1 MSSRNRYVGPILL
14 TSAIAGT
21 LAMGFGGTA
30 WAEELG
36 TNKAAAAV
44 SAGLSTPAMAV
55 PVGSVPSPAEL
66 IDASVPEV
74 PSSTEPDCLNPSEEK
89 GEPSLEGEAVE
100 GEASGKQEAE
110 GDSALPETEGQTSTE
125 GEDGPNGDAASQE
138 DSAGV
143 ESAGVESGGSSEIE
157 APAPGEAP
165 AVEGAD
171 LSQADEAA
179 NSLAASVEGSQAADS
194 ADDVVLSGW
203 QQEGENYVYYGADG
217 TKSSGWLVTDEAI
230 NGTSSG
236 LQRYWLGDKGEG
248 VSLRADCFEA
258 VINGV
263 KSWFFRT
270 DKGYVA
276 RGKYEYVNPED
287 GKTYFY
293 LADNEG
299 RLEGPGWVVTNEY
312 EADGSLQRYWVDA
325 DAHAAVEGYSEDGWA
340 HYTTEE
346 GYVLRGGRDFE
357 DGRYWADNDGRVARN
372 GWVVTGDFTGGA
384 LERYWA
390 GSKGA
395 FRADGLFDTGL
406 GYWSYAKGDTTILR
420 GRLPFVGEDGKTYV
434 YLADNDGRLAGPG
447 WVVSDAYGQGLQRY
461 WVDADAH
468 AAVEGYSEDGWAH
481 YTTEEGYVLRGGR
494 DFEDGRYWADNDGR
508 VARNGWV
515 VTGDFTGGALERYW
529 AGSKGAFRADGLF
542 DTGLGYWSYAKG
554 DTTILRGRLP
564 FVGEDGKTYVYLA
577 DNDGRLAG
585 PGWVVSDAYGQGLQ
599 RYWVDATTHG
609 AKTGYFVAEG
619 SAYFGT
625 EAGYV
630 LRGTKRFELSSS
642 GKFVQVANNDG
653 KLIENF
659 VSGAGWQV
667 TGAMTEGALQ
677 RYYLTSFDGHLY
689 AEVDLFEADLAGKK
703 SLFYG
708 DEATGYVARNE
719 RVSVNGKTYT
729 SDNDGRLIVA
739 TVRVYLDSGHG
750 ASGGAGFDPGASGSG
765 YQEYKLTEEL
775 VKMVADIV
783 RSKYG
788 LDVVTHGDTNYS
800 DRQDEAEA
808 NECDFLVSIH
818 FNSFNGSA
826 TGSESYIHSAHAAPG
841 SAELQDIMHEHLV
854 EGTGLYDRGQK
865 QEQFA
870 VVGGDIPAVLLEI
883 CFIDNSSDMA
893 QYQARKQQIAE
904 QLAAGIWEYAQRIS

>member
-1 MSSRNRYVGPILL
+1 MSSKKRYVGPVLL

-30 WAEELG
+30 WAEDLG
-36 TNKAAAAV
+36 VNKAAGAV
-44 SAGLSTPAMAV
+44 SAGLSTPAMAA
-55 PVGSVPSPAEL
+55 PIGSVPSSAEL

-74 PSSTEPDCLNPSEEK
+74 PSLAEPSVSNPSDEVGGALAGGTDVEEGAFGQQEADGDQTSSEADGQISTE
-89 GEPSLEGEAVE
+89 EGE
-100 GEASGKQEAE
+100 GSDEAIVSEDDSSDAGSELTDAE
-110 GDSALPETEGQTSTE
+110 GPALG
-125 GEDGPNGDAASQE
+125 GAS
-138 DSAGV
+138 DD
-143 ESAGVESGGSSEIE
+143 E
-157 APAPGEAP
+157 APISAEQNNGGPSDAPDD
-165 AVEGAD
+165 V
-171 LSQADEAA
+171 SQ
-179 NSLAASVEGSQAADS
+179 VIVQG
-194 ADDVVLSGW
+194 DDVVLSGW
-203 QQEGENYVYYGADG
+203 QLENGSYVHYGVDG
-217 TKSSGWLVTDEAI
+217 TKSTGWLVTDESI
-230 NGTSSG
+230 DGTSSG
-236 LQRYWLGDKGEG
+236 LQRYWLGEKGEG
-248 VSLRADCFEA
+248 VKLSTDLFEA
-258 VINGV
+258 VLGGT

-276 RGKYEYVNPED
+276 RHKYVDE
-287 GKTYFY
+287 KTGNVY

-312 EADGSLQRYWVDA
+312 EADGSLQRYWIDA
-325 DAHAAVEGYSEDGWA
+325 NKHAAVVGYSEDGWA
-340 HYTTEE
+340 HYTTED
-346 GYVLRGGRDFE
+346 GYVLRGGRDFD
-357 DGRYWADNDGRVARN
+357 DGRYWADNDGRLARN

-395 FRADGLFDTGL
+395 FRFDGLFDTGL
-406 GYWSYAKGDTTILR
+406 GYWAYAKDDTTILR
-420 GRLPFVGEDGKTYV
+420 TTLPFVGEDGRTYV

-447 WVVSDAYGQGLQRY
+447 WVISDAYGQGLQRY

-468 AAVEGYSEDGWAH
+468 AAVVGYSEDGWAH
-481 YTTEEGYVLRGGR
+481 YTTEDGYVLRGGR
-494 DFEDGRYWADNDGR
+494 DFDDGRYWADNDGR
-508 VARNGWV
+508 LARNGWV

-529 AGSKGAFRADGLF
+529 AGSKGAFRFDGLF
-542 DTGLGYWSYAKG
+542 DTGLGYWAYAKD
-554 DTTILRGRLP
+554 DTTILRTTLP
-564 FVGEDGKTYVYLA
+564 FVGEDGRTYVYLA

-585 PGWVVSDAYGQGLQ
+585 PGWVISDAYGQGLQ
-599 RYWVDATTHG
+599 RYWVDADAHA
-609 AKTGYFVAEG
+609 AKTGYFEAEG
-619 SAYFGT
+619 SSYFGT
-625 EAGYV
+625 DAGYV

-642 GKFVQVANNDG
+642 GKFVQVADNDG

-659 VSGAGWQV
+659 VSGAGWHV
-667 TGAMTEGALQ
+667 TGGMTDGALQ
-677 RYYLTSFDGHLY
+677 RYYLVASGGHLY
-689 AEVDLFEADLAGKK
+689 AEVDLFEVDQDGKT

-708 DEATGYVARNE
+708 HESTGYVSRNE
-719 RVSVNGKTYT
+719 RISVNGKTYV

-765 YQEYKLTEEL
+765 YQEYRLTEEL
-775 VKMVADIV
+775 VSMVADIV

-788 LDVVTHGDTNYS
+788 IDVVTHGNTNYS

-841 SAELQDIMHEHLV
+841 SAELQDIMHKHLV
-854 EGTGLYDRGQK
+854 DGLGIYDRGQK

-870 VVGGDIPAVLLEI
+870 VVGGDVPAVLLEI

-893 QYQARKQQIAE
+893 KYQARKQQLAE
-904 QLAAGIWEYAQRIS
+904 SLAAGIWEYAQRIS

>member
-1 MSSRNRYVGPILL
+1 MSSKKRYVGPVLL

-36 TNKAAAAV
+36 VNKAAGAV
-44 SAGLSTPAMAV
+44 SAGLSTPAMTA
-55 PVGSVPSPAEL
+55 PIGSVPSSAEL

-74 PSSTEPDCLNPSEEK
+74 PSLAEPSVSNPGDEVGGALAGGNNVEEGTFGQKETDGDQMSSEADGQISTEQGEGSDETIVSEDDSSNA
-89 GEPSLEGEAVE
+89 GSEPTD
-100 GEASGKQEAE
+100 AE
-110 GDSALPETEGQTSTE
+110 GPALG
-125 GEDGPNGDAASQE
+125 GAS
-138 DSAGV
+138 
-143 ESAGVESGGSSEIE
+143 
-157 APAPGEAP
+157 
-165 AVEGAD
+165 
-171 LSQADEAA
+171 ADEAPISA
-179 NSLAASVEGSQAADS
+179 EQNNGGPSDAPDDVSQVIVQG
-194 ADDVVLSGW
+194 DDVVLSGW
-203 QQEGENYVYYGADG
+203 QLENGSYVHYGVDG
-217 TKSSGWLVTDEAI
+217 TKSTGWLVTDESI
-230 NGTSSG
+230 DGTSSG
-236 LQRYWLGDKGEG
+236 LQRYWLGEKGEG
-248 VSLRADCFEA
+248 VKLSTDLFEA
-258 VINGV
+258 VLGGT

-276 RGKYEYVNPED
+276 RHKYVDEATGNV
-287 GKTYFY
+287 Y

-325 DAHAAVEGYSEDGWA
+325 DAHAAVVGYSEDGWA
-340 HYTTEE
+340 HYTTED

-357 DGRYWADNDGRVARN
+357 DGRYWADNDGRLARN

-395 FRADGLFDTGL
+395 FRSDGLFDTGL
-406 GYWSYAKGDTTILR
+406 GYWAYAKSDTKILR
-420 GRLPFVGEDGKTYV
+420 GTLPFVGEDGRTYV

-447 WVVSDAYGQGLQRY
+447 WVISDAYGQGLQRY

-468 AAVEGYSEDGWAH
+468 AA
-481 YTTEEGYVLRGGR
+481 
-494 DFEDGRYWADNDGR
+494 
-508 VARNGWV
+508 
-515 VTGDFTGGALERYW
+515 
-529 AGSKGAFRADGLF
+529 
-542 DTGLGYWSYAKG
+542 
-554 DTTILRGRLP
+554 
-564 FVGEDGKTYVYLA
+564 
-577 DNDGRLAG
+577 
-585 PGWVVSDAYGQGLQ
+585 
-599 RYWVDATTHG
+599 
-609 AKTGYFVAEG
+609 KTGYFEAEG
-619 SAYFGT
+619 SSYFGT
-625 EAGYV
+625 DAGYV

-642 GKFVQVANNDG
+642 GKFIQVADNDG

-659 VSGAGWQV
+659 ASGSGWLV
-667 TGAMTEGALQ
+667 TGSMTNGDLQ
-677 RYYLTSFDGHLY
+677 RYYLVSFDKHLY
-689 AEVDLFEADLAGKK
+689 AEVDFFEADLAGKT

-708 DEATGYVARNE
+708 HELTGYVSRNE
-719 RVSVNGKTYT
+719 RISVNGKTYT
-729 SDNDGRLIVA
+729 SNNDGRLIVA

-765 YQEYKLTEEL
+765 YQEYRLTEEL
-775 VKMVADIV
+775 VSMVADIV

-788 LDVVTHGDTNYS
+788 IDVVTHGNTNYS

-841 SAELQDIMHEHLV
+841 SAELQDIMHKHLV
-854 EGTGLYDRGQK
+854 DGLGIYDRGQK

-870 VVGGDIPAVLLEI
+870 VVGGDVPAVLLEI

-893 QYQARKQQIAE
+893 KYQARKQQLAE
-904 QLAAGIWEYAQRIS
+904 SLAAGIWEYAQRIS

>member
-1 MSSRNRYVGPILL
+1 MDNSFEKGSSVSSRKRYVGPILL

-55 PVGSVPSPAEL
+55 PAGSVPSPAEL

-203 QQEGENYVYYGADG
+203 QQEGENYVYYGVDG

-461 WVDADAH
+461 WVDA
-468 AAVEGYSEDGWAH
+468 
-481 YTTEEGYVLRGGR
+481 
-494 DFEDGRYWADNDGR
+494 
-508 VARNGWV
+508 
-515 VTGDFTGGALERYW
+515 
-529 AGSKGAFRADGLF
+529 
-542 DTGLGYWSYAKG
+542 
-554 DTTILRGRLP
+554 
-564 FVGEDGKTYVYLA
+564 
-577 DNDGRLAG
+577 
-585 PGWVVSDAYGQGLQ
+585 
-599 RYWVDATTHG
+599 TTHG

-642 GKFVQVANNDG
+642 GKFVQVADNDG

-841 SAELQDIMHEHLV
+841 SAELQDIMHKHLV
-854 EGTGLYDRGQK
+854 NGTGLYDRGQK

>member
-1 MSSRNRYVGPILL
+1 MSSKKRYVGPVLL

-21 LAMGFGGTA
+21 LAMGFAGTA

-36 TNKAAAAV
+36 TNKAAGAV
-44 SAGLSTPAMAV
+44 SAGLSTPAMAA
-55 PVGSVPSPAEL
+55 PLGSVPSVSEV

-74 PSSTEPDCLNPSEEK
+74 
-89 GEPSLEGEAVE
+89 G
-100 GEASGKQEAE
+100 
-110 GDSALPETEGQTSTE
+110 
-125 GEDGPNGDAASQE
+125 
-138 DSAGV
+138 
-143 ESAGVESGGSSEIE
+143 
-157 APAPGEAP
+157 P
-165 AVEGAD
+165 AVEVGDAGSGEGPVVSTEEEVEEGTGPDQQGSDDGEVSSGSENSAQTESETTGTSDDESAD
-171 LSQADEAA
+171 IGEGTSTAEGSFVDSAQGRDEEGSLVPDAVA
-179 NSLAASVEGSQAADS
+179 NSSLAAESVVAQPAAPVSDS
-194 ADDVVLSGW
+194 VLSGW

-217 TKSSGWLVTDEAI
+217 TKSTGWLVTDEAI
-230 NGTSSG
+230 NGGSSG

-248 VSLRADCFEA
+248 VSLRADLFEA
-258 VINGV
+258 MIDGV

-270 DKGYVA
+270 DEGYVA

-312 EADGSLQRYWVDA
+312 EADGSLQRYWVDS
-325 DAHAAVEGYSEDGWA
+325 DAHAAVEGYSEEGWA
-340 HYTTEE
+340 HYTTKE

-372 GWVVTGDFTGGA
+372 GWVVTGDFSGGA

-390 GSKGA
+390 GSNGA

-406 GYWSYAKGDTTILR
+406 GYWAYAKGDTKILR
-420 GRLPFVGEDGKTYV
+420 GTLPFVGEDGKTYV

-447 WVVSDAYGQGLQRY
+447 WVISDAYGQGLQRY
-461 WVDADAH
+461 WVDA
-468 AAVEGYSEDGWAH
+468 
-481 YTTEEGYVLRGGR
+481 
-494 DFEDGRYWADNDGR
+494 N
-508 VARNGWV
+508 
-515 VTGDFTGGALERYW
+515 
-529 AGSKGAFRADGLF
+529 
-542 DTGLGYWSYAKG
+542 
-554 DTTILRGRLP
+554 
-564 FVGEDGKTYVYLA
+564 
-577 DNDGRLAG
+577 
-585 PGWVVSDAYGQGLQ
+585 
-599 RYWVDATTHG
+599 THG
-609 AKTGYFVAEG
+609 AKTGYFVADG
-619 SAYFGT
+619 SSYFGT

-630 LRGTKRFELSSS
+630 LRGAKRFELSSS
-642 GKFVQVANNDG
+642 GKFVQVADNDG

-659 VSGAGWQV
+659 ASGAGWLV
-667 TGAMTEGALQ
+667 TGSMTNGDLQ
-677 RYYLTSFDGHLY
+677 RYYLVGFDKHLY
-689 AEVDLFEADLAGKK
+689 AEVDLFETDLAGKK

-719 RVSVNGKTYT
+719 RISVNGKTYT

-765 YQEYKLTEEL
+765 YQEYRLTEEL
-775 VKMVADIV
+775 VSMVANIV
-783 RSKYG
+783 RNKYG

-826 TGSESYIHSAHAAPG
+826 TGSESYIHSLHAAPG
-841 SAELQDIMHEHLV
+841 SAELQDIMHKHLV
-854 EGTGLYDRGQK
+854 NGTGLYDRGQK

-870 VVGGDIPAVLLEI
+870 VVGGDVPAVLLEI